1 LRIGEPRI
9 EPALVPA
16 EAGLR
21 KAWRIKAWRIKAW
34 RIKAWRIKAWRIK
47 AWRIMEALDLA
58 GWPAEDLDQRRALPG
73 SVGETG
79 RVASGALL
87 LEERGPIE

>member
-21 KAWRIKAWRIKAW
+21 KAW